1 MTESTGA
8 PKRVR
13 LRKQSRLVR
22 LLLVAGAIL
31 VALLIAEVALRVS
44 GFSYFNT
51 YVADQDVGYSL
62 RPGAEGWWK
71 KEGLTY
77 VKINSQGFHDR
88 EHTLAKPPGT
98 LRIAVVGDSFTEAL
112 QVPLENAFWS
122 VMEPKL
128 QECLQRASSKV
139 EVLSF
144 GVGGFSTAQELVL
157 LQKRVWQFS
166 PDVVVLLV
174 TTGNDVRDNSRAL
187 NVYRDQPIPYFVFQN
202 GALVLDDS
210 LLTARNHSLK
220 FRLQQ
225 SFPGRLFYR
234 LQNNLRLL
242 GLFYTIRESYR
253 ASSEKSDRRGQQTG
267 LRIEPGLDNEVFG
280 NPTTPDWNDAWKL
293 TEGLILK
300 IRDEVRAKGAKF
312 LVVTGSMGVQVY
324 PDAEARREYMNSL
337 GVSNL
342 FSPDYRIKALG
353 ERNGFRVLNLAPALA
368 DYATRN
374 RVFLHGVGEGQG
386 RGHWNVTGHRLAGE
400 LIAQELC
407 SQAQADEIPVTI
419 KQYAHER

>member
-1 MTESTGA
+1 
-8 PKRVR
+8 
-13 LRKQSRLVR
+13 
-22 LLLVAGAIL
+22 LLLVAGAFL

-44 GFSYFNT
+44 GFSYFT
-51 YVADQDVGYSL
+51 PYAPDQDVGYSL

-77 VKINSQGFHDR
+77 VKINSHGFHDR
-88 EHTLAKPPGT
+88 EHTIAKPPNT

-128 QECLQRASSKV
+128 QQCLQPASAKV

-174 TTGNDVRDNSRAL
+174 TTGNDVRDNSPTL
-187 NVYRDQPIPYFVFQN
+187 NAHRDQPIPYFVFQN

-210 LLTARNHSLK
+210 QLSARNHSLK
-220 FRLQQ
+220 FRIRQYLA
-225 SFPGRLFYR
+225 GRSFYR
-234 LQNNLRLL
+234 LQNNSRLL
-242 GLFYTIRESYR
+242 GLLYMIRESYH
-253 ASSEKSDRRGQQTG
+253 ASSEPSDRRGKHTG
-267 LRIEPGLDNEVFG
+267 LRIERGLDNEVFS
-280 NPTTPDWNDAWKL
+280 NPTTPDWDEAWRL
-293 TEGLILK
+293 TEALILK
-300 IRDEVRAKGAKF
+300 IRDEVQAKGAKF

-324 PDAEARREYMNSL
+324 PDAEARQEYMNRL
-337 GVSNL
+337 GVSTL

-374 RVFLHGVGEGQG
+374 RVFLHGSGEGAG

-407 SQAQADEIPVTI
+407 SQAQ
-419 KQYAHER
+419 

>member
-1 MTESTGA
+1 MTETSGA
-8 PKRVR
+8 HKEGR
-13 LRKQSRLVR
+13 LRKQQRFVR

-44 GFSYFNT
+44 GFSYFNP
-51 YVADQDVGYSL
+51 YAPDQDVGYSL

-77 VKINSQGFHDR
+77 VKINSHGFHDR
-88 EHTLAKPPGT
+88 EHTIAKPPDT

-128 QECLQRASSKV
+128 QHCLQPASAKV
-139 EVLSF
+139 EVLCF

-174 TTGNDVRDNSRAL
+174 TTGNDVRDNSPTL
-187 NVYRDQPIPYFVFQN
+187 NAHRDQPIPYFVFQN
-202 GALVLDDS
+202 DTLVLDDS
-210 LLTARNHSLK
+210 LLSARNHSLK
-220 FRLQQ
+220 FRLRQYIA
-225 SFPGRLFYR
+225 GRSFYR

-242 GLFYTIRESYR
+242 GLLYMIRESYQ
-253 ASSEKSDRRGQQTG
+253 ASSEATDRRGQQTG
-267 LRIEPGLDNEVFG
+267 LRIEPGADNEVFS

-293 TEGLILK
+293 TEGLLLK
-300 IRDEVRAKGAKF
+300 IRDEVQAKGAKF

-324 PDAEARREYMNSL
+324 PDAQARQEYMNSL

-342 FSPDYRIKALG
+342 FLPDYRIKALG
-353 ERNGFRVLNLAPALA
+353 ERNGFRVLNLAPAFA

-374 RVFLHGVGEGQG
+374 KVFLHGSGEGQG
-386 RGHWNVTGHRLAGE
+386 RGHWNESGHRLAGE

-407 SQAQADEIPVTI
+407 SQGQ
-419 KQYAHER
+419 

>member
-13 LRKQSRLVR
+13 LRKQSRLLR
-22 LLLVAGAIL
+22 LLLVVGAFL
-31 VALLIAEVALRVS
+31 LALFIAEVALRLY
-44 GFSYFNT
+44 GFSYFSP
-51 YVADQDVGYSL
+51 YAPDRDLGYSL
-62 RPGAEGWWK
+62 RPEAEGWWK
-71 KEGLTY
+71 KEGVTY

-88 EHTLAKPPGT
+88 EHTIAKPPDT
-98 LRIAVVGDSFTEAL
+98 LRIAVVGDSFVEAL
-112 QVPLENAFWS
+112 QVPREKAFWS
-122 VMEPKL
+122 VMERKL
-128 QECLQRASSKV
+128 EECPQRGTSKV

-174 TTGNDVRDNSRAL
+174 TTGNDIRDNSRTL
-187 NVYRDQPIPYFVFQN
+187 NPHRDQPIPYFVFQN
-202 GALVLDDS
+202 SDLVLDDS
-210 LLTARNHSLK
+210 LLLARNRSLK
-220 FRLQQ
+220 FRLRQY
-225 SFPGRLFYR
+225 FAGRYFYR

-242 GLFYTIRESYR
+242 GLLYMVRESYQ
-253 ASSEKSDRRGQQTG
+253 ASAETPNHRGQQSG
-267 LRIEPGLDNEVFG
+267 LRIEPGVDNEVFR
-280 NPTTPDWNDAWKL
+280 NSTTPDWNDAWKV

-300 IRDEVRAKGAKF
+300 MRDEVQAKGAKF

-324 PDAEARREYMNSL
+324 PDTEARQEYMKSL

-342 FSPDYRIKALG
+342 FTPDYRIKALG
-353 ERNGFRVLNLAPALA
+353 ERNGFRVLNLAPSLA

-374 RVFLHGVGEGQG
+374 RIFLHGEREGQG
-386 RGHWNVTGHRLAGE
+386 RGHWNETGHRLAGE

-407 SQAQADEIPVTI
+407 SQAQ
-419 KQYAHER
+419 